1 MLDLRPVFFNVGLLL
16 AALSLAMLVPAL
28 LELADGQDDWLVF
41 LLSALLTLF
50 FAVSMILATG
60 MAAEKSLR
68 VRQAFLMTT
77 LSWVLL
83 AAFAALP
90 FAFSRVALSPVDAY
104 FEAMSGLTTTG
115 ATVLSGLE
123 TMPRG
128 LLLWRA
134 MLQWFGGVGIIV
146 VGLAILPF
154 LQVGGMQLFRAES
167 SEKLEKVLPR
177 AAQVA
182 SATMTIYLVF
192 TLSCIAAYWAAGMSF
207 FDAVCHG
214 MTTVATGGYANYD
227 ASIGAFRSPL
237 IEYICILF
245 MILGGITFSL
255 YILAARGRVS
265 VLWRDTQVRMFLTL
279 IALAALTIGFWRYS
293 TSDLGLH
300 DALRDSLFSTVSV
313 ITSSGYASEDFGA
326 WGGFPMIVFF
336 ILLFVGGC
344 TGSTSGGVKVFRFA
358 ILFSTMRRQLFHLTH
373 PHGVYTATF
382 NGVPVPPNVVAAV
395 LGFFFLYGLTVFA
408 VACGLGLMGLDF
420 VTAVSGAASAVGN
433 VGPGLGERIGP
444 AGNFG
449 DLPDGAKAL
458 LSFAM
463 LLGRLELFTVLVI
476 LTPEFWRA

>member
-16 AALSLAMLVPAL
+16 AALSVAMLVPAL

-41 LLSALLTLF
+41 MLSALLTLF

-90 FAFSRVALSPVDAY
+90 FAFSRAALSPVDAY

-192 TLSCIAAYWAAGMSF
+192 TLSCIAAYWAAG
-207 FDAVCHG
+207 
-214 MTTVATGGYANYD
+214 
-227 ASIGAFRSPL
+227 
-237 IEYICILF
+237 
-245 MILGGITFSL
+245 
-255 YILAARGRVS
+255 
-265 VLWRDTQVRMFLTL
+265 
-279 IALAALTIGFWRYS
+279 
-293 TSDLGLH
+293 
-300 DALRDSLFSTVSV
+300 
-313 ITSSGYASEDFGA
+313 
-326 WGGFPMIVFF
+326 
-336 ILLFVGGC
+336 
-344 TGSTSGGVKVFRFA
+344 
-358 ILFSTMRRQLFHLTH
+358 
-373 PHGVYTATF
+373 
-382 NGVPVPPNVVAAV
+382 
-395 LGFFFLYGLTVFA
+395 
-408 VACGLGLMGLDF
+408 
-420 VTAVSGAASAVGN
+420 
-433 VGPGLGERIGP
+433 
-444 AGNFG
+444 
-449 DLPDGAKAL
+449 
-458 LSFAM
+458 
-463 LLGRLELFTVLVI
+463 
-476 LTPEFWRA
+476 